1 MIKILLQSLIT
12 LIIAFLASALLT
24 PLVIKVV
31 SKYKA
36 RQTILHYV
44 DNHLNKQGTPTMGGI
59 AFIIAVIIA
68 MLFSKSY
75 GTALLSVAVM
85 VAYGIVGGLDDFIKI
100 RFKRNLG
107 LKAYQKIIAQTL
119 IALIIAVYIYRN
131 HEIGS
136 SILIPFTSIEINLG
150 FFIIPFVI
158 FIFLAV
164 TNSVNLTD
172 GLDGLAS
179 SVTLLFMFFI
189 CVIQLI
195 YINHLNN
202 EGISQQIIDEN
213 IGQVIFGFAVMGG
226 VLGYLIFNSYPAKIF
241 MGDTGSLA
249 LGGAVACV
257 TVFLRIEL
265 LMPIIGIMF
274 VLSSLSVIIQV
285 AYFKITGGKR
295 VFLMAP
301 LHHHFERKG
310 IHESK
315 ITVIYMI
322 ATSVIA
328 TLCTIL
334 YLIFL

>member
-1 MIKILLQSLIT
+1 LQSLIT

-322 ATSVIA
+322 ATSVIG

>member
-322 ATSVIA
+322 ATSVIG